1 MFPKQI
7 SRNSFVICCRLG
19 LLFTAICCTAGLW
32 VLLDGYQ
39 VRAAAEP
46 VGLGAGV
53 PGEIAEVVAEPIT
66 AITLNGPDTGDVS
79 AVYTFTVEIEPVQVS
94 EPITYTWEATD
105 QETLINIGGASDT
118 VTFSWESRGSK
129 TISVTASNEISSLT
143 AVQTIAISGT
153 GVLYFPGLQRACEP
167 FFWDDFSNPGSGW
180 PVADTATLLLE
191 YNNGEYR
198 TLVKNRDW
206 LVAINSGVMVDPM
219 SKLEIDLRNASGI
232 FGSYGLMFGLAP
244 DFSETYVLEI
254 YPDSWYGLWYYHEN
268 TGWSLLQ
275 EGSSEFINPGSASNH
290 LMISFAGSAAQFF
303 INSHYVTVLP
313 YVPISGKNYSG
324 LIVFS
329 YDSGN
334 VDVRFD
340 NYRLETTACGEQ
352 IAQNRQ
358 PLVLPNS
365 EKPDFI
371 EGKR

>member
-1 MFPKQI
+1 MLPKQT
-7 SRNSFVICCRLG
+7 SRNSIRIYWRAG
-19 LLFTAICCTAGLW
+19 LVFLAMCFSVGLW
-32 VLLDGYQ
+32 VLLEGYQ

-46 VGLGAGV
+46 LGLGTGV
-53 PGEIAEVVAEPIT
+53 PDEMAEAVVEPIT
-66 AITLNGPDTGDVS
+66 AINLYGPDTGDISTVS
-79 AVYTFTVEIEPVQVS
+79 TFTVEIEPVQAS

-105 QETLINIGGASDT
+105 QEPLINTGGASDT
-118 VTFSWESRGSK
+118 VTFSWESRGTK

-143 AVQTIAISGT
+143 AVQTIVVSGI

-167 FFWDDFSNPGSGW
+167 FFLDDFSNPGSGW

-219 SKLEIDLRNASGI
+219 SKLEVDLRNTSGI

-275 EGSSEFINPGSASNH
+275 EGSSEFIYPGSASNH
-290 LMISFAGSAAQFF
+290 LMISFDGSAAQFF

-313 YVPISGKNYSG
+313 YVPFYGKNYSG